1 MKMSHFKNI
10 KKNIKYSQEY
20 LKKLEKKSYH
30 LNIRCEKNGYVNI
43 FHNNSFHFLSEN
55 IIIENKHIIN
65 YHEKTKIFIFEEE
78 LLPLKGNYYCE
89 FFYGVYKYN
98 VETKKFD
105 KLNTFIGKKIL
116 NSQFSPDGKIFVYFG
131 GYRFHIYNVEKN
143 EILEFFC
150 GEIVGYEEKGN
161 FKISNDNS
169 TIILFKENKFILYD
183 IKTEKQELCE
193 LKSITCS
200 KIGDIFFKDNDNL
213 IIGCLNGLILE
224 YKKGKINVIKHDKNY
239 EFNKGLFSPCGNIF
253 CVSVYFLSNSQLKI
267 ISVFSSDYSK
277 TEIIKHNNICFSPD
291 SRYVLATY
299 NDEMIV
305 KDISNLGIKNKQIF
319 EFLKGLYDPKSSIYI
334 LGKNYLFDRN
344 ILELIFDFIPYF

>member
-30 LNIRCEKNGYVNI
+30 LNIRCEENGYVNI

-116 NSQFSPDGKIFVYFG
+116 NSQFSINWKL
-131 GYRFHIYNVEKN
+131 N
-143 EILEFFC
+143 E
-150 GEIVGYEEKGN
+150 N
-161 FKISNDNS
+161 W
-169 TIILFKENKFILYD
+169 
-183 IKTEKQELCE
+183 
-193 LKSITCS
+193 
-200 KIGDIFFKDNDNL
+200 
-213 IIGCLNGLILE
+213 
-224 YKKGKINVIKHDKNY
+224 
-239 EFNKGLFSPCGNIF
+239 
-253 CVSVYFLSNSQLKI
+253 
-267 ISVFSSDYSK
+267 
-277 TEIIKHNNICFSPD
+277 
-291 SRYVLATY
+291 
-299 NDEMIV
+299 EM
-305 KDISNLGIKNKQIF
+305 
-319 EFLKGLYDPKSSIYI
+319 ET
-334 LGKNYLFDRN
+334 
-344 ILELIFDFIPYF
+344 